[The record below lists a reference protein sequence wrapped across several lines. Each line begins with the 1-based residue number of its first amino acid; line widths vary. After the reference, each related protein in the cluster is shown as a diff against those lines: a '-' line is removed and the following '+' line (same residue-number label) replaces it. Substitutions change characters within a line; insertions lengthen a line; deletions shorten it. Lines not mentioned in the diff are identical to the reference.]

1 MTDAKRLPDPLPVI
15 RRLPKGAGVILRH
28 YDEPARRAPARLAL
42 ARRVAAV
49 CRERCLILL
58 IAGDWR
64 LARMVKAAGVHW
76 PERVLWRGPHHR
88 NIEPNFLV
96 TASVH
101 SFAAIK
107 RAERC
112 GVDAVLLSPVFS
124 TLSHPSVAPLGAIRF
139 AAMLRRAQP
148 PVIALGGID
157 KRDCNR
163 IARTG
168 ACGVAGIGLFAGA

>member
-1 MTDAKRLPDPLPVI
+1 MTDAERLPDPLAVI

-28 YDEPARRAPARLAL
+28 YDDPGRAAL

-49 CRERCLILL
+49 CRERHLTLL
-58 IAGDWR
+58 VAGDWR
-64 LARMVKAAGVHW
+64 LARLVKAAGVHW
-76 PERVLWRGPHHR
+76 PERMLPGRRHYQKSRAG
-88 NIEPNFLV
+88 FLT
-96 TASVH
+96 TASAH

-112 GVDAVLLSPVFS
+112 GVDAVLLSPVFK
-124 TLSHPSVAPLGAIRF
+124 TRSHAGAQPLGAVRF
-139 AAMLRRAQP
+139 AALLRQIRL

-157 KRDCNR
+157 RRDFNR

-168 ACGVAGIGLFAGA
+168 ARGIAGIGLFAGA